1 MSFSKTWSYVRKH
14 SKDLSLFGKLMAGNQ
29 ILLVQTGNTP
39 IQLRSSTLG
48 KHWGQS
54 ELLKVWLFVDH
65 RTKASLGGFPR
76 VYQPAMLGYT
86 KGYVFQ
92 TLSRTNV
99 WKWSFSMTK
108 HTILISR
115 WCNPHVLLDDDSL
128 LHLYYSGYWFKA
140 TQIFGGLFV
149 SVADDAK
156 TLYWFPS
163 DGGFSAPPD
172 FLSSHPRGWPA
183 CPEQN
188 RGCYGIFLIFLQWKQ
203 PVKLSYFQQ
212 GPCLWYYVDT
222 VFSSGARPTHHSFYV
237 RR

>member
-86 KGYVFQ
+86 EGYVFQ

-128 LHLYYSGYWFKA
+128 LHLYYYLVKKSQHLLSIKSFVCGFLLPKSYPKMWFSNRC
-140 TQIFGGLFV
+140 TR
-149 SVADDAK
+149 S
-156 TLYWFPS
+156 
-163 DGGFSAPPD
+163 
-172 FLSSHPRGWPA
+172 WP
-183 CPEQN
+183 E
-188 RGCYGIFLIFLQWKQ
+188 LQHG
-203 PVKLSYFQQ
+203 LSYYMSVS
-212 GPCLWYYVDT
+212 PL
-222 VFSSGARPTHHSFYV
+222 
-237 RR
+237 